1 MTRPVGR
8 NIAISPFRRLVI
20 DLMHFSQK
28 VPSVTIERRLKLAKL
43 VDARQACMT
52 RPTWYSLFTKA
63 YAIVAARTPELRRSY
78 LRYPWPH
85 IYEHPRNLATL
96 NLERKLGDE
105 KIVIY
110 AMIRGPEN
118 RSIEELDGI
127 IRWHKN
133 EPLENIGSFQRAMRL
148 ARLPFPIRRFVWWG
162 SLNFFGR
169 LRCHNYGTFGIT
181 STASIGAGVQ
191 HIIPILTSSL
201 HYSLFDDAGTLEM
214 RLSFDHRV
222 LDGATAA
229 QALVDLES
237 VLLHEILD
245 EVRGLPAARLAA

>member
-28 VPSVTIERRLKLAKL
+28 VPSVTVERRMDLAEL
-43 VDARQACMT
+43 VAARQACLT
-52 RPTWYSLFTKA
+52 RPTWYALFTKA
-63 YAIVAARTPELRRSY
+63 FAIVAARTPELRRSY

-85 IYEHPRNLATL
+85 LYEHPRNLATL
-96 NLERKLGDE
+96 NLERKFGDE

-110 AMIRGPEN
+110 ALIRGPEN
-118 RSIEELDGI
+118 RTLEELDAI

-133 EPLENIGSFQRAMRL
+133 EPLENIGSFQRAIRL
-148 ARLPFPIRRFVWWG
+148 GRLPFPIRRLVWWV

-169 LRCHNYGTFGIT
+169 LRCHNYGTFGVT
-181 STASIGAGVQ
+181 STGGIGAGIQ
-191 HIIPILTSSL
+191 RIIPILTSTIHYGMFDAAGSL
-201 HYSLFDDAGTLEM
+201 DM

-237 VLLHEILD
+237 VLKREILD
-245 EVRGLPAARLAA
+245 EVRSLPAARLAA

>member
-1 MTRPVGR
+1 VD
-8 NIAISPFRRLVI
+8 RR
-20 DLMHFSQK
+20 M
-28 VPSVTIERRLKLAKL
+28 KLGKL
-43 VDARQACMT
+43 VAARQACLT

-85 IYEHPRNLATL
+85 IYEHPRNVATL
-96 NLERKLGDE
+96 NLERTFGDE

-110 AMIRGPEN
+110 ALIRGPEN
-118 RSIEELDGI
+118 RSLKELDALV
-127 IRWHKN
+127 RWHKD
-133 EPLENIGSFQRAMRL
+133 EPLENIGSFQNALRL
-148 ARLPFPIRRFVWWG
+148 GKLPFPIRRLVWWV

-181 STASIGAGVQ
+181 STSGIGAGIVK
-191 HIIPILTSSL
+191 IIPVLTSTI
-201 HYSLFDDAGTLEM
+201 HYGMFDDAGALDM

-237 VLLHEILD
+237 VLLHEILE
-245 EVRGLPAARLAA
+245 EVRGLSTLRAAA